1 MKDVALEQF
10 KTDQEQAAE
19 HLYDAGF
26 VDGVASVPS
35 MPGGGISADQE
46 AADIAAAVDKAS
58 VELHAEVD
66 AANLAA
72 SQAVALKDAIKAK
85 LAALLADI
93 G

>member
-26 VDGVASVPS
+26 VDGVASVPA
-35 MPGGGISADQE
+35 MPSGGISAEQE
-46 AADIAAAVDKAS
+46 AADIAAAVAQT
-58 VELHAEVD
+58 EAQLHDEVD
-66 AANLAA
+66 AAKLEAA
-72 SQAVALKDAIKAK
+72 QALALKDAIKAK
-85 LAALLADI
+85 LAALLLDI